1 MNRIRPSI
9 AIVARILIV
18 AIFLANGLGIIDQPV
33 PVREMI
39 AREIPADLASLL
51 VLVGRGIQIFAG
63 LGLAFGVYRR
73 ICAAALIIFLIPATL
88 IAHSF

>member
-63 LGLAFGVYRR
+63 LGLAFWRVSTNLRGR
-73 ICAAALIIFLIPATL
+73 ADHIPY
-88 IAHSF
+88 SS